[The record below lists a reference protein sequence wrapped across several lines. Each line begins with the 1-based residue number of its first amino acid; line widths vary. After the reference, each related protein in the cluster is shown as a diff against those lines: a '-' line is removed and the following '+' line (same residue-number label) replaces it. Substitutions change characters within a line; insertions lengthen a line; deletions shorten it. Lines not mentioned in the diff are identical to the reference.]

1 MTRIWQIL
9 LVISIIGGGLFWL
22 LNKFEKAG
30 KDSVKVEVKATIIE
44 EQKQEIKKVYEVIET
59 KKNQQKIINKT
70 SDNVDIAP
78 RREWMRLIFEERNTS
93 STKTN

>member
-1 MTRIWQIL
+1 MAKIWQIL
-9 LVISIIGGGLFWL
+9 LFIGIIGGGLFWL

-70 SDNVDIAP
+70 SDNVNISA
-78 RREWMRLIFEERNTS
+78 RREWLRLIFEERNTTS
-93 STKTN
+93 PNIN